1 MPERLKILFGDLKQM
16 LQSVHQIWRA
26 GFPDDLESGTL
37 NKLQII
43 KQHLRED
50 FAQHIGSIITGH
62 R

>member
-1 MPERLKILFGDLKQM
+1 M
-16 LQSVHQIWRA
+16 A
-26 GFPDDLESGTL
+26 GCFPDDLESGTL